1 MGPLVLVG
9 KDLVFGGFEPQNR
22 GQKASRCLKGQH
34 PNKGPK
40 VKNRNHTPLKINS
53 WNLKMMGIG
62 SDDFPAWNKGARIL
76 QPEKSSED
84 PSCG

>member
-34 PNKGPK
+34 PNKSQGQERK
-40 VKNRNHTPLKINS
+40 LYTP
-53 WNLKMMGIG
+53 
-62 SDDFPAWNKGARIL
+62 
-76 QPEKSSED
+76 ED
-84 PSCG
+84 